1 MFPHVIRLRYFSSTA
16 GNRTKTEIFEIC
28 FTHFSWRT
36 TAKAPALARSGDV
49 FCTTGKTEII
59 FNTKT
64 AGGCGVAPFS
74 SLPPLFRRQQ
84 TAAAA
89 CCATETNE
97 VMDERGQILTTLK
110 MRLIRSGN
118 GYNKYPPA

>member
-1 MFPHVIRLRYFSSTA
+1 M
-16 GNRTKTEIFEIC
+16 
-28 FTHFSWRT
+28 
-36 TAKAPALARSGDV
+36 

-59 FNTKT
+59 LNTKT

-110 MRLIRSGN
+110 MRLIRSESGDKKARIMRAEKRESGDDVLVLAPGLSGLRCRLGKCSGIGRRTN
-118 GYNKYPPA
+118 TGV

>member
-1 MFPHVIRLRYFSSTA
+1 M
-16 GNRTKTEIFEIC
+16 
-28 FTHFSWRT
+28 
-36 TAKAPALARSGDV
+36 

-59 FNTKT
+59 LNTKT

-110 MRLIRSGN
+110 MRLMRSESGDKKTRIMRAEKRESGDDVLVLAPGLPGLYYRLVECSGIGRRTN
-118 GYNKYPPA
+118 TGV

>member
-1 MFPHVIRLRYFSSTA
+1 M
-16 GNRTKTEIFEIC
+16 
-28 FTHFSWRT
+28 
-36 TAKAPALARSGDV
+36 

-59 FNTKT
+59 LNTKT

-110 MRLIRSGN
+110 SKRLARTVLIFTESSDQLSRATDRVPGLPASP
-118 GYNKYPPA
+118 GYVQ

>member
-1 MFPHVIRLRYFSSTA
+1 M
-16 GNRTKTEIFEIC
+16 
-28 FTHFSWRT
+28 
-36 TAKAPALARSGDV
+36 

-59 FNTKT
+59 LNTKT

-97 VMDERGQILTTLK
+97 VMDVLTTLK
-110 MRLIRSGN
+110 MRLIRFESGDKKARIMR
-118 GYNKYPPA
+118 GLMGCSGDDVLVLAPGLPGLRCCLVECARVRRRTDTGV

>member
-1 MFPHVIRLRYFSSTA
+1 M
-16 GNRTKTEIFEIC
+16 
-28 FTHFSWRT
+28 
-36 TAKAPALARSGDV
+36 

-59 FNTKT
+59 LNTKT

-97 VMDERGQILTTLK
+97 VMDERGADINDAENASDTV
-110 MRLIRSGN
+110 
-118 GYNKYPPA
+118 

>member
-1 MFPHVIRLRYFSSTA
+1 M
-16 GNRTKTEIFEIC
+16 
-28 FTHFSWRT
+28 
-36 TAKAPALARSGDV
+36 
-49 FCTTGKTEII
+49 
-59 FNTKT
+59 KT

-110 MRLIRSGN
+110 MRLMRSESGDKKARIMRADQERIRR
-118 GYNKYPPA
+118 

>member
-1 MFPHVIRLRYFSSTA
+1 M
-16 GNRTKTEIFEIC
+16 
-28 FTHFSWRT
+28 
-36 TAKAPALARSGDV
+36 ARSGDV

-59 FNTKT
+59 LNTKT

-110 MRLIRSGN
+110 MRLIRSESGDKKARIMRAEKRES
-118 GYNKYPPA
+118 GDDVLVLAPGLSGLRCRLVKCARVRRRTDTGV

>member
-1 MFPHVIRLRYFSSTA
+1 M
-16 GNRTKTEIFEIC
+16 
-28 FTHFSWRT
+28 
-36 TAKAPALARSGDV
+36 

-59 FNTKT
+59 LNTKT

-89 CCATETNE
+89 CCATETNM

-110 MRLIRSGN
+110 MRLMRSESGD
-118 GYNKYPPA
+118 KKPALCGLIKRESGDDVLVLAPGLSGLRCCLVECARVRRRTDTGV